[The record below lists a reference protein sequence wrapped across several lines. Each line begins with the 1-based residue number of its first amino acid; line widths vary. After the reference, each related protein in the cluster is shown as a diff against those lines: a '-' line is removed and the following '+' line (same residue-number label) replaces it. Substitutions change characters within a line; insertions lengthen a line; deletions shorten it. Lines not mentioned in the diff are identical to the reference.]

1 MLRGY
6 SGAGVGCSGAQ
17 EPGGAAASPLPA
29 ADPARKVGQGAG
41 GGGPRARVAE
51 QGREERREEGTGA
64 CHSRA
69 APSVHRGCA
78 EWCTSR
84 RRPSRIR
91 RLQARTARLC
101 SSAAP
106 EALQSPRVPP
116 GAWQAAAPSRVPLPE
131 RRGPEVRRPRGRETG
146 RQRSPEPVNR
156 EPSPP
161 APGAPRPVP
170 AALAR
175 ATGSPDEPRW
185 LGLSPECTPC
195 NSSPCACPTASRRAP
210 NSSSGMM
217 TPLLLLQLF

>member
-6 SGAGVGCSGAQ
+6 ASAGVGCSGAQ

-41 GGGPRARVAE
+41 GGGLRARVAE

-91 RLQARTARLC
+91 RLQARTIRLC

-146 RQRSPEPVNR
+146 GQRSPEPAEQRAEPACARSSAPRLRCARPGHR
-156 EPSPP
+156 EP
-161 APGAPRPVP
+161 R
-170 AALAR
+170 
-175 ATGSPDEPRW
+175 
-185 LGLSPECTPC
+185 
-195 NSSPCACPTASRRAP
+195 
-210 NSSSGMM
+210 
-217 TPLLLLQLF
+217 